1 MSKISIFGSGN
12 MGSALKAR
20 FEDAGNS
27 VEFIGREDEVKPLGD
42 IVVFAVPYPSVKDII
57 KKYKAELTGKIIVD
71 ITNPLDFNTFDD
83 LVVPADSSATAEIAK
98 ELPDSHLLKAF
109 NTTFAAVLANKTVG
123 DNVKP
128 RVLVAGDSESAK
140 EKLIDAVEGSGLDI
154 LDAGKLKRARELEA
168 VGFLNISLAAAE
180 KISWSQG
187 FHLYK

>member
-1 MSKISIFGSGN
+1 MSKVSIFGSGN
-12 MGSALKAR
+12 MGSALKDR
-20 FEDAGNS
+20 FEEAGNT

-42 IVVFAVPYPSVKDII
+42 IIVLAVPYPSVKDII
-57 KKYKAELTGKIIVD
+57 KKYKTELTGKTIVD

-109 NTTFAAVLANKTVG
+109 NTTFAAVLAKKTVG
-123 DNVKP
+123 DNVQP

-140 EKLIDAVEGSGLDI
+140 EILIGALKGSGLDI
-154 LDAGKLKRARELEA
+154 LDVGSLKRARELEA

-180 KISWSQG
+180 KISWSAG